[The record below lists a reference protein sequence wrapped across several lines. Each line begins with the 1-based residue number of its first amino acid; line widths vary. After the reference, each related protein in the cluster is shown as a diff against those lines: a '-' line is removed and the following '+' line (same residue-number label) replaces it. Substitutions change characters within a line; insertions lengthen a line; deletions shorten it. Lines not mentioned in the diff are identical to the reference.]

1 VKLKLTIGSILSILL
16 IRSGILK
23 FTFISRS
30 SRKLYEENKGA
41 RKYPSG
47 VVDAFFD
54 VVNLLGEIQDEKE
67 LWKFKSLNF
76 ELLIGRLREFH
87 SLRLNKQYRLLVKLL
102 KDENG
107 NKYFEVGDITDYH

>member
-1 VKLKLTIGSILSILL
+1 
-16 IRSGILK
+16 LK
-23 FTFISRS
+23 FKFISKS
-30 SRKLYEENKGA
+30 SRQLYEEDKGGK
-41 RKYPSG
+41 KYPPG

-76 ELLIGRLREFH
+76 EQLRGKLKEFH

-102 KDENG
+102 TDTDG

>member
-1 VKLKLTIGSILSILL
+1 M
-16 IRSGILK
+16 K
-23 FTFISRS
+23 FTFISKAS
-30 SRKLYEENKGA
+30 KKLYEENKDA
-41 RKYPSG
+41 RKYPPG

-76 ELLIGRLREFH
+76 ELLIGKLKGFY

-102 KDENG
+102 TDEDG
-107 NKYFEVGDITDYH
+107 NKHFEVGDITDYH